1 MIRLTKIAYKILG
14 ESLKFTNWKTPSID
28 QLKQEFKVEQTLKG
42 NTFFKDEEDFLDKVS
57 KGKILTITESED
69 QRIGYRSHTDS
80 YESLLSL
87 IKSYRSYPEYRNEKT
102 LKALYDGFKQ
112 GKPMDLPLVLEFQN
126 GRRRVFAGNTRLDV
140 AFQLDVNPVKVLM
153 IYLDK

>member
-1 MIRLTKIAYKILG
+1 MIKLVNIAYDLLSEG
-14 ESLKFTNWKTPSID
+14 LKFTNWKTPSID

-42 NTFFKDEEDFLDKVS
+42 NTFFKNEEDFLDKVD
-57 KGKILTITESED
+57 KGKIVTITRSED
-69 QRIGYRSHTDS
+69 ERIHYRSHTDS
-80 YESLLSL
+80 YEELLSL

-126 GRRRVFAGNTRLDV
+126 GQRRVFAGNTRLDV
-140 AFQLDVNPVKVLM
+140 AFQLNVDPVKVLM